1 MDHKINYTEEEY
13 EKRSEYVSKHMQK
26 DVSDSVSYDEW
37 SAREY
42 DDYKVDS
49 YDMAFNLYD
58 KGYRREVDIL
68 EEVLKLFEKC
78 NCTDRFYETLALIEA
93 RVTRLKG
100 DTNGN

>member
-1 MDHKINYTEEEY
+1 MDQKINYTEEEF
-13 EKRSEYVSKHMQK
+13 EARAEYVAKQMQK

-58 KGYRREVDIL
+58 KGYRREVDVL
-68 EEVLKLFEKC
+68 EGVLKLVENC
-78 NCTDRFYETLALIEA
+78 NCTDRFYEAMTLIEE
-93 RVTRLKG
+93 RVVKLKG
-100 DTNGN
+100 EADEN